1 MAEASEFCNETVDA
15 LLGFVAAGEVVLA
28 QLVVFDVLGEDVP
41 DDHDHG
47 VRYREDRFR
56 FGT

>member
-1 MAEASEFCNETVDA
+1 MAEASELCDETVDA

-28 QLVVFDVLGEDVP
+28 KFVVVDVLGEDMP

-47 VRYREDRFR
+47 VRDREDRFR
-56 FGT
+56 FGP